1 MVTSV
6 LAVTASSWGVLMG
19 ISPVL
24 QIRQMLRERSSREV
38 SLGYYVILLAGFL
51 LWISYGIAAR
61 NLVLI
66 IPNTVALL
74 VGLTLIAVA
83 LRLRRPLPAGAGPS
97 GRRACYPARA
107 GGPWLC
113 RTLVLSLFHAV
124 VVPSGLTARVQPS
137 RWIITWWWYGHSKT
151 QSLRLVL
158 PPLALWVVWW
168 TWQAPAGWPQPPA
181 HSQCPRWR
189 TRGRYSCRVTSL
201 PGSRAIGQI
210 PDS

>member
-6 LAVTASSWGVLMG
+6 LAVTASSLGVLMG

-74 VGLTLIAVA
+74 VGLSLIAVA
-83 LRLRRPLPAGAGPS
+83 LQLRRPAE
-97 GRRACYPARA
+97 
-107 GGPWLC
+107 
-113 RTLVLSLFHAV
+113 SL
-124 VVPSGLTARVQPS
+124 
-137 RWIITWWWYGHSKT
+137 
-151 QSLRLVL
+151 
-158 PPLALWVVWW
+158 
-168 TWQAPAGWPQPPA
+168 
-181 HSQCPRWR
+181 
-189 TRGRYSCRVTSL
+189 
-201 PGSRAIGQI
+201 GQ
-210 PDS
+210 